1 MKKIKMF
8 VHGTNIPLPVGN
20 GKLTLCALD
29 DFRDTLRGY
38 HTVVT
43 LCKYKPT
50 YPIGCENENHHSY
63 FRAFVDGE
71 EKWQDA
77 IELVEELLSQGKD
90 VLLHCI
96 HGRDRTGGVA
106 YVVLRNTGKTHSE
119 ACIILNKIRPRMALE
134 WQKIM
139 QDRRVFHE
147 SLIRSEEE

>member
-1 MKKIKMF
+1 MWI
-8 VHGTNIPLPVGN
+8 T
-20 GKLTLCALD
+20 
-29 DFRDTLRGY
+29 
-38 HTVVT
+38 
-43 LCKYKPT
+43 
-50 YPIGCENENHHSY
+50 
-63 FRAFVDGE
+63 
-71 EKWQDA
+71 A

-139 QDRRVFHE
+139 QDRRAFHE
-147 SLIRSEEE
+147 SLMREEEE